1 MTAAPATAQPADDTA
16 ALARRMLDLGVHHMP
31 VVDGDRVVG
40 IVSASDLLTAV
51 AWPKRPKAELADSA

>member
-16 ALARRMLDLGVHHMP
+16 AVARRMLDLGVRHMP